1 MVKLSIILNTYAMQR
16 EAPRT
21 LRSMLPP
28 LQKEVCATDYE
39 VIVIDNGS
47 PQALSLAGVDFGGVP
62 VCLHR
67 IAPEQSHPSPVFAM
81 NACAADQARGRFVM
95 LCIDGARMFSPY
107 LVRRTIDALERAPG
121 ACTYVASRHLGPEV
135 QMRSVQKGYDQA
147 AEDALLAGAGWEADL
162 DRLNAVSVWA
172 GAHRHGTVYTQN
184 ESNAFALERALWLEM
199 GGYREGFARSG
210 GGLCNLEA
218 FNRAMERPG
227 ARNILLWG
235 EATFHQV
242 HGGVATSKEG
252 FFRDSQEEFRQAA
265 GYDYRFPRYDFE
277 VDMGLAYGREE
288 AVGEWYWR

>member
-28 LQKEVCATDYE
+28 LQKAVAPEDYE
-39 VIVIDNGS
+39 VIVIDNGA
-47 PQALSLAGVDFGGVP
+47 PQALSLGAVDFGGVS
-62 VCLHR
+62 VTLHR
-67 IAPEQSHPSPVFAM
+67 ISSQESHPSPVFAM
-81 NACAADQARGRFVM
+81 NACAAEQAQGRFVM

-107 LVRRTIDALERAPG
+107 LVRRTLDALARAPQ

-147 AEDALLAGAGWEADL
+147 AEDALLAGSGWETDL

-172 GAHRHGTVYTQN
+172 GAHRHGNVYTQN
-184 ESNAFALERALWLEM
+184 ESNAFALDRALWLEL
-199 GGYREGFARSG
+199 GGYREAFVRSG
-210 GGLCNLEA
+210 GGLCNLES
-218 FNRAMERPG
+218 FNRVTERPG
-227 ARNILLWG
+227 GRNILLWG

-242 HGGVATSKEG
+242 HGGVATSKAG
-252 FFRDSQEEFRQAA
+252 FFRDSQDEFRQAA

-277 VDMGLAYGREE
+277 VDMGLAYGREA
-288 AVGEWYWR
+288 AVGEWYLR